1 MPKKNKQSDLS
12 LDLFNLEDFW
22 FYTDH
27 RLRNGR
33 AFKYHQAQQEG
44 VETLI
49 YLNEVAY
56 ILLFCKIIHIG

>member
-27 RLRNGR
+27 HLRNGR
-33 AFKYHQAQQEG
+33 AFKYHQAQQEA

-49 YLNEVAY
+49 YLYEVAY